1 MTTFLIVAS
10 LLGGALVLLY
20 LIQQRAKAEV
30 EAALTQAETARAETT
45 EARAEADIARRER
58 DEATA
63 IARAEVSAELEI
75 KSIELNAESERIR
88 HHYEAEAAKACD
100 VANEKIAAAREEA
113 QRAIAVAAHQQQETQ
128 EHHERETARAHGES
142 QAAVAYVQ
150 QTLEAK
156 LAELAS
162 ESERVRQHYETEA
175 LRVHREST
183 QQLEAALAELAPL
196 RGYASLQDAENEV
209 RKTLAEAI
217 AEAAALRR
225 EAQTLVEQTKEAT
238 AEDRAASQQRAK
250 EMRAQADALLTQA
263 TRDAGRIVE
272 AAERRAEQIGGDAYV
287 ALRDKEG
294 LERAAEAIRNV
305 VEGYGDRY
313 VIPTHSLLDELA
325 SDFGHT
331 EAGES
336 LRAAREQSRR
346 MVWNGEAADCDYA
359 EANRRETAIRFV
371 IDAFNG
377 RTDALLSTVKH
388 NNFGTLEQEIR
399 DAFSLVNLNGQ
410 AFRNARILPAY
421 LEARL
426 AELKWAVIAQE
437 LKLKEREEQRAL
449 QERIREE
456 EKARREYERAMQ
468 EAAREE
474 AAIRQAME
482 KARAEAEQA
491 NAADRAVLEAELAEL
506 NQRLVDAEAKGQRA
520 LSMAQQTRS
529 GNVYVISNVGSF
541 GDGVLKIGMT
551 RRLIPDDRIKELSD
565 ASVPFAF
572 DVHAMIKSDDAP
584 SLERMLHAAFE
595 DARINK
601 VNYRKEFFRLPLE
614 RLRSFAGKKGLE
626 VSFTMAADAR
636 EYRET
641 LALEKMTPE
650 EREKYHLQREGD
662 DAEEDVMDSARNAHT
677 S

>member
-1 MTTFLIVAS
+1 MTTFLLILWLITSA
-10 LLGGALVLLY
+10 ALAVFYFLK
-20 LIQQRAKAEV
+20 QRADKAATAARQLA
-30 EAALTQAETARAETT
+30 EAARLESE
-45 EARAEADIARRER
+45 RE
-58 DEATA
+58 
-63 IARAEVSAELEI
+63 IARA
-75 KSIELNAESERIR
+75 RG
-88 HHYEAEAAKACD
+88 EAETS
-100 VANEKIAAAREEA
+100 V
-113 QRAIAVAAHQQQETQ
+113 
-128 EHHERETARAHGES
+128 ARARGES
-142 QAAVAYVQ
+142 QAAVAYAQ

-156 LAELAS
+156 LAELSS

-183 QQLEAALAELAPL
+183 QQLESALAELAPL
-196 RGYASLQDAENEV
+196 RGYASLQDAESEV

-238 AEDRAASQQRAK
+238 AENRAASQQRAK
-250 EMRAQADALLTQA
+250 DMREQADALLNRA
-263 TRDAGRIVE
+263 TRDAGRIIE
-272 AAERRAEQIGGDAYV
+272 AAERRAEEIAGDAYI
-287 ALRDKEG
+287 ALRDKQV
-294 LERAAEAIRNV
+294 LDQAVAALWNIT
-305 VEGYGDRY
+305 EGYGDRY
-313 VIPTHSLLDELA
+313 VIPTRSLLDELA
-325 SDFGHT
+325 EDFGHT
-331 EAGES
+331 HAGEE

-346 MVWNGEAADCDYA
+346 TVELKQAAACNYEEEDRRDR
-359 EANRRETAIRFV
+359 ANRFV
-371 IDAFNG
+371 VDAFNG
-377 RTDALLSTVKH
+377 RVDAILSRTKH
-388 NNFGTLEQEIR
+388 DNYGTLEREIR
-399 DAFSLVNLNGQ
+399 DAFNVVNLNGLV
-410 AFRNARILPAY
+410 FRDARILPAY

-584 SLERMLHAAFE
+584 ALERLLHAAFE

-614 RLRSFAGKKGLE
+614 RLRSFAGEKGLE
-626 VSFTMAADAR
+626 VTFTMAADAR

-662 DAEEDVMDSARNAHT
+662 DAEEDVMDSARNALT